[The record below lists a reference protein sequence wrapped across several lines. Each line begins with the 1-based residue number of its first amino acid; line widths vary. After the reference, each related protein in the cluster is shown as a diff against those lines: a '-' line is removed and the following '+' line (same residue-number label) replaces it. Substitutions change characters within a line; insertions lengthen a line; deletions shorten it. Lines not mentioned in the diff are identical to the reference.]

1 LKVHVWKLN
10 FILVNVYFRT
20 GNMFMYW
27 SGPLTLVDVGIS
39 RFPGILRDRL
49 EDTKKSEERKK
60 ERDEKKKCIFFIL
73 VHCGPLDS
81 FLSMVVVTQSMIL
94 TLLCDRLL
102 SVDQSDVMYLF
113 SYSFFNT
120 IDYLFYF
127 GFLFSGMMK
136 LRCSK
141 RFQQLCWKN
150 WKWKSYGKCLGVTI

>member
-1 LKVHVWKLN
+1 
-10 FILVNVYFRT
+10 
-20 GNMFMYW
+20 M
-27 SGPLTLVDVGIS
+27 
-39 RFPGILRDRL
+39 RDRL

-127 GFLFSGMMK
+127 VFNIKKIFMINF
-136 LRCSK
+136 R
-141 RFQQLCWKN
+141 
-150 WKWKSYGKCLGVTI
+150 